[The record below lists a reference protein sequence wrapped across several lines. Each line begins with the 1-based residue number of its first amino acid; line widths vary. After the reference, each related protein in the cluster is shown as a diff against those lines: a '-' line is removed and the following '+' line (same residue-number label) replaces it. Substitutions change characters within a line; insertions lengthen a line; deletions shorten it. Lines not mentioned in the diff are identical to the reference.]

1 MAESMQTTQTM
12 EANHEITK
20 SDNPVVQQQIPENK
34 KVEPVDYSAEERIF
48 RSQLIW
54 ELCLARDQRDR
65 QHPELDDMTYIQYY
79 ESNRKKDLSYLPPKK
94 NKQDVRIVS
103 GTTRKKDTT
112 LLNALLNMNMQPDIT
127 AFDVSDL
134 VVNELGDNMSDMVL
148 KSRQLEDWEEKRST
162 VYRELISQG
171 DVFMQEIY
179 REDFREVPLNDL
191 NWDPNKDGVSKFS
204 IKRRLQKIYE
214 GPEARMVNG
223 KKIFLGNI
231 RCQNIKNQHLAAV
244 LNIYP
249 RSQAEARYRNWERWK
264 NVPYGI
270 DTINTWFDDGKI
282 YKDWN
287 LVSLSDYDKVAEIMV
302 YWKERNCFMI
312 ILNGV
317 LMLPI
322 DYPLTAISPTGE
334 IPISQG
340 KLEPIADFAYSKSQP
355 SLMKIDQEVID
366 EFLKLGIEKTRQ
378 SFKPPMGNKSK
389 KVYSSSIFLAGKIT
403 SDIQDGELFPLLP
416 NFASGI
422 TAPEMSFYKMI
433 KENIDEKTTSQAF
446 GGNDAKGDP
455 TATEIDYQKQQQMMA
470 LGLSLDGVINLERQ
484 MTWNRI
490 YNIIIHWTKKHD
502 ENIDD
507 LANGIL
513 DGYKTFS
520 VRTTVDNGQN
530 GLRIFRMGRA
540 HKRPHILDHELEEE
554 KLSKE
559 YRMPV
564 RITYLDPEVLRS
576 IRYKWYIQ
584 MKPVPRTNDKLSQVL
599 FIQNL
604 RYAMEIFGP
613 DSINMDYAK
622 QRFAILCNE
631 DYNKFFK
638 KISVQDMLMK
648 GLSNVAPGQGD
659 QNPNNG
665 STEVTPKVAGGN
677 MAMRM

>member
-1 MAESMQTTQTM
+1 MP
-12 EANHEITK
+12 IT
-20 SDNPVVQQQIPENK
+20 
-34 KVEPVDYSAEERIF
+34 
-48 RSQLIW
+48 
-54 ELCLARDQRDR
+54 EL
-65 QHPELDDMTYIQYY
+65 
-79 ESNRKKDLSYLPPKK
+79 K
-94 NKQDVRIVS
+94 
-103 GTTRKKDTT
+103 
-112 LLNALLNMNMQPDIT
+112 
-127 AFDVSDL
+127 
-134 VVNELGDNMSDMVL
+134 
-148 KSRQLEDWEEKRST
+148 
-162 VYRELISQG
+162 
-171 DVFMQEIY
+171 
-179 REDFREVPLNDL
+179 
-191 NWDPNKDGVSKFS
+191 WDPNKDGISDFS

-214 GPEARMVNG
+214 GPEARMING
-223 KKIFLGNI
+223 KKVYLGNI
-231 RCQNIKNQHLAAV
+231 RCLNAKDQHLVAV

-249 RSQAEARYRNWERWK
+249 RAQAEARYRNWERWK
-264 NVPYGI
+264 TVPYQV
-270 DTINTWFDDGKI
+270 DTINTWFNDGTI

-312 ILNGV
+312 MLNGV

-340 KLEPIADFAYSKSQP
+340 KNEPISDFAYSKSNP

-389 KVYSSSIFLAGKIT
+389 KVYSSSIFMAGKIT
-403 SDIQDGELFPLLP
+403 SDIEEGSLFPLLP

-433 KENIDEKTTSQAF
+433 KDNIDEKTTAQSF
-446 GGNDAKGDP
+446 GGSDDQGDP
-455 TATEIDYQKQQQMMA
+455 TATEIEDRKQQQMMS
-470 LGLSLDGVINLERQ
+470 LGLALDGVINLERQ

-490 YNIIIHWTKKHD
+490 YNIIIHWTKKQD
-502 ENIDD
+502 ESIDD
-507 LANGIL
+507 VANGIL

-520 VRTTVDNGQN
+520 VQTTVDNGQQ
-530 GLRIFRMGRA
+530 GLRIFRMGGA
-540 HKRPHILDHELEEE
+540 HKRPHILDHEMEEE

-559 YRMPV
+559 YRKPV

-584 MKPVPRTNDKLSQVL
+584 MKPVPKTNDKLSQVL

-604 RYAMEIFGP
+604 RNAMEIFGP

-648 GLSNVAPGQGD
+648 GMVNNGAPGQGGQD
-659 QNPNNG
+659 NGANPLQ
-665 STEVTPKVAGGN
+665 PKVARGN
-677 MAMRM
+677 MALQTK